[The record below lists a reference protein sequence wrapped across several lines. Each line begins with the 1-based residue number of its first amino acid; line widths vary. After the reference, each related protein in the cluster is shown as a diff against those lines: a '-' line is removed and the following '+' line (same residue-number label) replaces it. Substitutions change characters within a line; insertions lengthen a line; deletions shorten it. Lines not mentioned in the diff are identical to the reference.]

1 MCRQFAGFTPF
12 LSEERVTFR
21 FVSITYEYAFNSLG
35 PSSPTVQRAL
45 ANAVILSIDTLMGK
59 L

>member
-1 MCRQFAGFTPF
+1 MCRKFAGFIPF
-12 LSEERVTFR
+12 LSGERVIFQ

-35 PSSPTVQRAL
+35 PFSPNVERAL